1 VGIGADF
8 AKYGFPMHGITD
20 PAHITDVL
28 AAWGYLGIFIAVFVG
43 NLGIP
48 VPEETVML
56 AAGFLAGRS
65 LLDLRIVYVTVVAS
79 AVTGDCCGY
88 VIGRTGGQ
96 RVLVRLASA
105 FPFLRTR
112 YDRLQLF
119 FQTHGSKAVFMARFI
134 TGARFM
140 AGPMAGACG
149 MPFFQFLGWN
159 VLGAIVWCS
168 LVVTVGYLVGDELYR
183 ALTTAHQASRW
194 IELAGVAVAIVV
206 FVFWWRDR
214 HPAVSRPQS

>member
-1 VGIGADF
+1 
-8 AKYGFPMHGITD
+8 MHGITD
-20 PAHITDVL
+20 PEVIAAWL
-28 AAWGYLGIFIAVFVG
+28 ATWGYLGIFVSVFIG

-65 LLDLRIVYVTVVAS
+65 ILDLRFVYVVVILS
-79 AVTGDCCGY
+79 AVTGDCCGF

-96 RVLVRLASA
+96 RLLARLASR
-105 FPFLRTR
+105 FEFMRTR
-112 YDRLQLF
+112 YDRLQVF

-159 VLGAIVWCS
+159 VLGALVWCS
-168 LVVTVGYLVGDELYR
+168 MVVTVGYLVSDELYQ
-183 ALTTAHQASRW
+183 AASVAHQASRW
-194 IELAGVAVAIVV
+194 IALGGIILAALIFA
-206 FVFWWRDR
+206 FWWRDR
-214 HPAVSRPQS
+214 HPAVSRPES

>member
-1 VGIGADF
+1 
-8 AKYGFPMHGITD
+8 MHGITD
-20 PAHITDVL
+20 PEVIAAWL
-28 AAWGYLGIFIAVFVG
+28 ATWGYLGIFISVFIG

-56 AAGFLAGRS
+56 AAGFLAGRFI
-65 LLDLRIVYVTVVAS
+65 LDLRFVYVVVILS

-96 RVLVRLASA
+96 RLLLRLASR
-105 FPFLRTR
+105 FEFMRTR

-168 LVVTVGYLVGDELYR
+168 MVVTVGYLVGDELYR
-183 ALTTAHQASRW
+183 AASMAHQASRW
-194 IELAGVAVAIVV
+194 IGLTGFILVIIVL
-206 FVFWWRDR
+206 VFWWRDR
-214 HPAVSRPQS
+214 HPAVSRPEP